1 MFQWESETDSS
12 DKYLPSIYYVKI
24 PWTKEPGQLPFLG
37 SPKGLSTKPH
47 CVLHAG
53 VSTRL
58 TAQSSEQN
66 NQKSLMGEREN
77 QISNTN
83 GALESDE
90 CSREKVKPWKAT
102 GSEEKHS
109 SKQRSQEGWRLS
121 EDLTGLRAWAG
132 GEEGRGFQAEG
143 SSRAPAWVRKR
154 SWLPCLGKTSRT
166 VGGKEE
172 WAQLGLR
179 ADEGSDHE
187 TPQAKEGTCNSL
199 LRDVWAVRAFGVEA
213 CGSWLWI

>member
-24 PWTKEPGQLPFLG
+24 PWTKEPAQLPFLG

-143 SSRAPAWVRKR
+143 SSRAPALEEIMAAVSGKDKQDSRGQGRVGTAGPQSWWGVR
-154 SWLPCLGKTSRT
+154 SWDPTS
-166 VGGKEE
+166 
-172 WAQLGLR
+172 
-179 ADEGSDHE
+179 
-187 TPQAKEGTCNSL
+187 
-199 LRDVWAVRAFGVEA
+199 
-213 CGSWLWI
+213 